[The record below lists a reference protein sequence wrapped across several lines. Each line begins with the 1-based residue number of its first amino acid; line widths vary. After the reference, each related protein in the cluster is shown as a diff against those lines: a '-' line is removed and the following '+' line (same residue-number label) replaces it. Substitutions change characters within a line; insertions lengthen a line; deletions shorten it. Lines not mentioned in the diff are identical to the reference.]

1 MSFIRYLLLTI
12 LALVAVHTSAQE
24 LVVRG
29 DFTTYFDN
37 REYASTGF
45 DTSETCFS
53 ARLSPQ
59 IGLRWEQHHTLM
71 IGVDL
76 MQNFGE
82 DTKFLTEAKPQIWY
96 QFELPKVLAVA
107 GIFPRTKL
115 RGDYG
120 EAFFDRS
127 YNFYHNRIQGVM
139 GQYRAERGF
148 VEFAIDW
155 EGMQSPT
162 VREQFRLLS
171 AGEYRGAR
179 FYGGYALSVG
189 HYAKT
194 SAPVDG
200 EGVVDNMLGN
210 LYGGVR
216 FNAYFD
222 FDFRLGYLQSYQRD
236 RCI

>member
-1 MSFIRYLLLTI
+1 
-12 LALVAVHTSAQE
+12 
-24 LVVRG
+24 
-29 DFTTYFDN
+29 
-37 REYASTGF
+37 
-45 DTSETCFS
+45 
-53 ARLSPQ
+53 
-59 IGLRWEQHHTLM
+59 
-71 IGVDL
+71 
-76 MQNFGE
+76 
-82 DTKFLTEAKPQIWY
+82 
-96 QFELPKVLAVA
+96 
-107 GIFPRTKL
+107 PRTML

-127 YNFYHNRIQGVM
+127 YNFYHNRIQGVV

-171 AGEYRGAR
+171 AGEYRGNHL
-179 FYGGYALSVG
+179 YGGYALSVG

-194 SAPVDG
+194 SNPVEG

-222 FDFRLGYLQSYQRD
+222 FDFRLGYLQGIQRD
-236 RCI
+236 RCVGDSWKPAGGMLDLRMSRWGLTLGNMLYMGQNQLPFYDRYGKSLYSNCVFFGTHHNIYNRTEISYARRFAHDTIGIKAGIFFDYDGTGLGTSQLLELNVRLRKTYTKKQK